1 MFGIVT
7 VETGIQ
13 QRLSADLTPCPPEV
27 LPCPGISDR
36 TASQAVGRAVSGA
49 RTRLTSRV
57 GRAAQDVVNTGLSL
71 ITLSGGETAVQVPAG
86 YQFYLVKSRR
96 K

>member
-1 MFGIVT
+1 M
-7 VETGIQ
+7 
-13 QRLSADLTPCPPEV
+13 
-27 LPCPGISDR
+27 
-36 TASQAVGRAVSGA
+36 VSGA